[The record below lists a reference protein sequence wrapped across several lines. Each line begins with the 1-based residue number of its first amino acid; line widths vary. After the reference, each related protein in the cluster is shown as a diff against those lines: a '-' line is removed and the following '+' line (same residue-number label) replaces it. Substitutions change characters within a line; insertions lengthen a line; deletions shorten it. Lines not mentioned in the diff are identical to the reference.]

1 MERVLKGINK
11 FGFGEESL
19 QRWISSIL
27 REIFTTFPNM
37 DLKNRFVS
45 ILGEFYDS
53 SEALE
58 PIKQAQIYSKDDP
71 AKFIVNGTFL
81 MEIGNLNICRQ
92 LILNKLKM

>member
-1 MERVLKGINK
+1 MSILFQRLNKLKTFLERVLKGINK

-27 REIFTTFPNM
+27 RDIYDFSQYGF
-37 DLKNRFVS
+37 KNRFVS

-71 AKFIVNGTFL
+71 AKFIVNGTF
-81 MEIGNLNICRQ
+81 
-92 LILNKLKM
+92 

>member
-1 MERVLKGINK
+1 
-11 FGFGEESL
+11 
-19 QRWISSIL
+19 
-27 REIFTTFPNM
+27 M

-71 AKFIVNGTFL
+71 AKFIVNGTF
-81 MEIGNLNICRQ
+81 
-92 LILNKLKM
+92 